1 MNTLSNTA
9 NTYKQQQ
16 VLTASPEQLI
26 LMLYNGCVRFMNEAE
41 KAMEEKNIEKAH
53 NSCLKA
59 QNIVLELITTLN
71 MDYPIS
77 KELFLLYDYVEH
89 ELIQANMK
97 KDPACIANARTV
109 MNNIREG
116 WVEAMKI
123 ARTESQVQPQQKA
136 ANDSAISI

>member
-16 VLTASPEQLI
+16 ILTASPEQLI
-26 LMLYNGCVRFMNEAE
+26 LMLYNGCIKFMNEAE

-53 NSCLKA
+53 NACIKA
-59 QNIVLELITTLN
+59 QNIVLELISTLN

-89 ELIQANMK
+89 ELVQANVK
-97 KDPACIANARTV
+97 KDPVHIDNARV
-109 MNNIREG
+109 VINNIREG
-116 WVEAMKI
+116 WGDAMKI
-123 ARTESQVQPQQKA
+123 ARAESKVQPQRKIGS
-136 ANDSAISI
+136 DSAISI